1 MYFNFKHAL
10 VSGVACQWSGS
21 GGVWLVICG
30 VCGCIVDYDTV
41 IDLMTFSVL
50 VTVCSFFSF
59 Y

>member
-41 IDLMTFSVL
+41 IDLMDFSVL
-50 VTVCSFFSF
+50 VD
-59 Y
+59 